1 MRHLTLKQLRAFAE
15 TVRHGSITGAAQALN
30 VTPPAISLQ
39 LKLLEEMAGLPLLIR
54 DEKGFRP
61 TDAGQVVVETAQ
73 RVEAVMRDG
82 GEALRSLR
90 GGVHGTVH
98 VGVVSTAKYFA
109 PRALAAFRSLHPEIE
124 LKLSVGNRDETVAA
138 LRNYDLDFAVMGRP
152 PKDFAVEQEQIGPH
166 PHVVIARP
174 DHPLAREAEVSLE
187 MLAHETFLVREA
199 ASGTRALTDQL
210 LARMARGPVIGM
222 EISSNETIKQAVM
235 AGLGVALISAHTVA
249 NEVNE
254 GKLGIIQA
262 EGLPIVRMWYVVRR
276 ADRPLLPA
284 TRALW
289 RYFVEEVGAMLPQIS
304 GMSLS
309 DEL

>member
-15 TVRHGSITGAAQALN
+15 TVRTGSITGAAQVLN

-61 TDAGQVVVETAQ
+61 TDAGQVIVETAQ

-82 GEALRSLR
+82 GEALRALR

-109 PRALAAFRSLHPEIE
+109 PHALAAFRALHPEIE
-124 LKLSVGNRDETVAA
+124 LKLSVGNRDETVSA
-138 LRNYDLDFAVMGRP
+138 LRSYDLDFAVMGRP
-152 PKDFAVEQEQIGPH
+152 PRDFEVQQEQIGPH
-166 PHVVIARP
+166 PHMVIARP
-174 DHPLAREAEVSLE
+174 DHPLSRRSDVTLD
-187 MLAHETFLVREA
+187 MLANETFLTREA
-199 ASGTRALTDQL
+199 GSGTRALTDQL
-210 LARMARGPVIGM
+210 FGRMGRIPPIGM

-249 NEVNE
+249 QEVNE
-254 GKLGIIQA
+254 GRLSVIAA

-284 TRALW
+284 TGALW
-289 RYFVEEVGAMLPQIS
+289 RYFKDEVGAMLPQIN
-304 GMSLS
+304 GLSLS
-309 DEL
+309 DEP